1 MLVPG
6 RRNTENDRI
15 PIHAQ
20 AMIVMTRTAF
30 FISDGTGITAESLGR
45 SLLAQF
51 ENVEIRMVTKPYVDS
66 VDKARGLVQ
75 IIEATAV
82 RDGETPIIIDTI
94 VDEKIREVIRDAIG
108 FKIDIFSTF
117 LAPLEQEL
125 ATHSSY
131 SVGRTHAIGRDD
143 VYMDRIHSVHFALDN
158 DDGARTHQ
166 YHQADVIL
174 IGVSRCGKTP
184 TSLYLALQF
193 GIRAANY
200 PLTEDDE
207 DEDGTLKL
215 PRSLTEHR
223 HKLFGLTIDPRRLA
237 AIRHERRPNSRYSSM
252 DQCMQEIGQAEG
264 LYRQMHIPFID
275 TTRFSVEEI
284 STRMI
289 AEMGLMRRFSP
300 R

>member
-1 MLVPG
+1 
-6 RRNTENDRI
+6 
-15 PIHAQ
+15 
-20 AMIVMTRTAF
+20 MTRTAF

-51 ENVEIRMVTKPYVDS
+51 ESVEIRMLTKPYIDTLE
-66 VDKARGLVQ
+66 KARTLVA

-82 RDGETPIIIDTI
+82 RDGEQPIIIDTI
-94 VDEKIREVIRDAIG
+94 VDERIREVIRQAPG
-108 FKIDIFSTF
+108 FKVDIFSTF
-117 LAPLEQEL
+117 LKPLEEEL
-125 ATHSSY
+125 AADSSY

-166 YHQADVIL
+166 YDQADIIL
-174 IGVSRCGKTP
+174 VGVSRCGKTP

-200 PLTEDDE
+200 PLTEDDQ
-207 DEDGTLKL
+207 DENGSLKL
-215 PRSLTEHR
+215 PKALVPHR

-252 DQCMQEIGQAEG
+252 DQCVQEVEQAEG
-264 LYRQMHIPFID
+264 LYRQMHIPYID

-289 AEMGLMRRFSP
+289 AETGLTRRFSP

>member
-1 MLVPG
+1 
-6 RRNTENDRI
+6 
-15 PIHAQ
+15 
-20 AMIVMTRTAF
+20 MTRTAF

-51 ENVEIRMVTKPYVDS
+51 ENVDIRMVTKPYVDS
-66 VDKARGLVQ
+66 VDKARGLAK

-131 SVGRTHAIGRDD
+131 SVGRTHAIGSDD

-166 YHQADVIL
+166 YHKADVIL

-215 PRSLTEHR
+215 PKCLSEHR

-237 AIRHERRPNSRYSSM
+237 AIRNERRPDSRYSSI
-252 DQCMQEIGQAEG
+252 DQCVQEVGQAEG

>member
-1 MLVPG
+1 
-6 RRNTENDRI
+6 
-15 PIHAQ
+15 
-20 AMIVMTRTAF
+20 MTRTAF

-51 ENVEIRMVTKPYVDS
+51 ENVDIRMLTKPYIDS
-66 VDKARGLVQ
+66 VDKARRLVE
-75 IIEATAV
+75 IIQAAAV
-82 RDGETPIIIDTI
+82 KDGETPIIIDTI
-94 VDEKIREVIRDAIG
+94 VDQDVRNVIRNAPG
-108 FKIDIFSTF
+108 FQVDIFSTF
-117 LAPLEQEL
+117 LEPLEQEL

-131 SVGRTHAIGRDD
+131 SVGRTHSIGSDD

-166 YHQADVIL
+166 YDQADIIL
-174 IGVSRCGKTP
+174 VGVSRCGKTP

-200 PLTEDDE
+200 PFTEDDL
-207 DEDGTLKL
+207 DDNGSLKL
-215 PRSLTEHR
+215 PRDLARHR

-252 DQCMQEIGQAEG
+252 DQCVQEVEQAEA
-264 LYRQMHIPFID
+264 LYRRLHIPFID

-289 AEMGLMRRFSP
+289 AETGIHRRFSP

>member
-1 MLVPG
+1 MP
-6 RRNTENDRI
+6 
-15 PIHAQ
+15 
-20 AMIVMTRTAF
+20 RTAF

-51 ENVEIRMVTKPYVDS
+51 EDVEIRMLTKPYIDTL
-66 VDKARGLVQ
+66 DKAHSLVAV
-75 IIEATAV
+75 IEATAV
-82 RDGETPIIIDTI
+82 RDGERPIIIDTI
-94 VDEKIREVIRDAIG
+94 VDEEVRAVIREALG
-108 FKIDIFSTF
+108 FKVDIFSTF
-117 LAPLEQEL
+117 LKPLEEEL
-125 ATHSSY
+125 GTHSSY
-131 SVGRTHAIGRDD
+131 SVGRTHSIGRDD

-166 YHQADVIL
+166 YDKADIIL

-200 PLTEDDE
+200 PLTEDDQ

-215 PRSLTEHR
+215 PRVLASHR

-252 DQCMQEIGQAEG
+252 DQCMQEVQQAEAM
-264 LYRQMHIPFID
+264 YRQMHIPFID

-289 AEMGLMRRFSP
+289 AETGLHRRFSP
-300 R
+300 H

>member
-1 MLVPG
+1 
-6 RRNTENDRI
+6 
-15 PIHAQ
+15 
-20 AMIVMTRTAF
+20 MTRTAF

-51 ENVEIRMVTKPYVDS
+51 ANVEIRMLTKPYVDT
-66 VDKARGLVQ
+66 VDKARTLVA

-82 RDGETPIIIDTI
+82 KDGEQPIIIDTI
-94 VDEKIREVIRDAIG
+94 VDQAIRDVIRQAPG
-108 FKIDIFSTF
+108 FQVDIFSTF
-117 LAPLEQEL
+117 LKPLEQEL
-125 ATHSSY
+125 DTHSSY
-131 SVGRTHAIGRDD
+131 SVGRTHAIGSDD

-166 YHQADVIL
+166 YNQADIIL
-174 IGVSRCGKTP
+174 VGVSRCGKTP

-200 PLTEDDE
+200 PLTEDDL
-207 DEDGTLKL
+207 DENGILKL
-215 PRSLTEHR
+215 PRVLAAHR

-237 AIRHERRPNSRYSSM
+237 AIRHERRPNSRYSSL
-252 DQCMQEIGQAEG
+252 DQCMQEVQQAEA
-264 LYRQMHIPFID
+264 LYRRMQVPYID

-289 AEMGLMRRFSP
+289 AETGLTRRFSP